1 MEYLKIA
8 EIKATRG
15 LKGEVKIKSLT
26 NMQNN
31 RFKIGNKLFVIENGI
46 YKPLVIVDY
55 RVIKDIDILTFKGYD
70 EINKIEKY
78 VGSDLFIENVK
89 PENLEDN
96 EYLIEDIVGLKV
108 YQNHVLKGYV
118 KDVTTFPQGDYLEV
132 ETEEGLK
139 LVPFRSEFVLSQTD
153 EEITI
158 IEMEGLL

>member
-31 RFKIGNKLFVIENGI
+31 RFKIGNKLFIIENGV

>member
-8 EIKATRG
+8 EIKVTRG

-31 RFKIGNKLFVIENGI
+31 RFKIGNELFVIENGV
-46 YKPLVIVDY
+46 YKSMIIVDY

-89 PENLEDN
+89 PEDLEDN

-108 YQNHVLKGYV
+108 FQNHILKGYV
-118 KDVTTFPQGDYLEV
+118 KDVVTFPQGDYLEI
-132 ETEEGLK
+132 ETEDGLK
-139 LVPFRSEFVLSQTD
+139 LVPFRNEFVLKQTD

>member
-8 EIKATRG
+8 EIKAARG

-31 RFKIGNKLFVIENGI
+31 RFKIGNELFVIENGV
-46 YKPLVIVDY
+46 YKPMIIVGY

-89 PENLEDN
+89 PEDLEDN
-96 EYLIEDIVGLKV
+96 EYLIEDIIGLKV
-108 YQNHVLKGYV
+108 FQNHILKGYV
-118 KDVTTFPQGDYLEV
+118 KDVVTFPQGDYLEV
-132 ETEEGLK
+132 ETEDGLK
-139 LVPFRSEFVLSQTD
+139 LVPFRNEFILKQTD

>member
-31 RFKIGNKLFVIENGI
+31 RFKIGNELFVIENGV
-46 YKPLVIVDY
+46 YKPMIIVGY

-89 PENLEDN
+89 PEDLEDN

-108 YQNHVLKGYV
+108 FQNHILKGYV
-118 KDVTTFPQGDYLEV
+118 KDVVTFPQGDYLEV
-132 ETEEGLK
+132 ETEDGLK
-139 LVPFRSEFVLSQTD
+139 LVPFRNEFILKQTD

>member
-31 RFKIGNKLFVIENGI
+31 RFKIGNELFVIENGV
-46 YKPLVIVDY
+46 YKPMIIVDY

-70 EINKIEKY
+70 EINKIEKH
-78 VGSDLFIENVK
+78 VGSDLFIENIK
-89 PENLEDN
+89 PEDLEDN

-108 YQNHVLKGYV
+108 FQNHILKGYV
-118 KDVTTFPQGDYLEV
+118 KDVVTFPQGDYLEI
-132 ETEEGLK
+132 ETEDGLK
-139 LVPFRSEFVLSQTD
+139 LVPFRNEFILKQTD

>member
-31 RFKIGNKLFVIENGI
+31 RFKIGNKLFVIENGV
-46 YKPLVIVDY
+46 YKPMVIVGY
-55 RVIKDIDILTFKGYD
+55 RVIKDIDILTFQGYD

-96 EYLIEDIVGLKV
+96 EYLIEEIIGLKV
-108 YQNHVLKGYV
+108 YQNRVLKGYV
-118 KDVTTFPQGDYLEV
+118 KDVVTFPQGDYLEV
-132 ETEEGLK
+132 ETEDGLK
-139 LVPFRSEFVLSQTD
+139 LVPFRSEFVLKQND

>member
-31 RFKIGNKLFVIENGI
+31 RFKIGNELFVIENGV
-46 YKPLVIVDY
+46 YKPMIIVGY

-89 PENLEDN
+89 PEDLEDN

-108 YQNHVLKGYV
+108 FQNHILKGYV
-118 KDVTTFPQGDYLEV
+118 KDVVTFLQGDYLEV
-132 ETEEGLK
+132 ETEDGLK
-139 LVPFRSEFVLSQTD
+139 LVPFRNEFILKQTD

>member
-15 LKGEVKIKSLT
+15 LKGEVKIKSMT
-26 NMQNN
+26 NMQNS
-31 RFKIGNKLFVIENGI
+31 RFKIGNKLFVIENGG

-55 RVIKDIDILTFKGYD
+55 RVIKDIDVLTFKGYD
-70 EINKIEKY
+70 DINKIEKFI
-78 VGSDLFIENVK
+78 GSDLFIENVK
-89 PENLEDN
+89 PDNLEDN

-118 KDVTTFPQGDYLEV
+118 KDVVTYPQGDYLEV
-132 ETEEGLK
+132 ETEYGSK
-139 LVPFRSEFVLSQTD
+139 LVPFRNEFILNQTD

>member
-31 RFKIGNKLFVIENGI
+31 RFKIGNELFVIENGV
-46 YKPLVIVDY
+46 YKPMIIVGY

-89 PENLEDN
+89 PEDLEDN
-96 EYLIEDIVGLKV
+96 EYLIEDIIGLKV
-108 YQNHVLKGYV
+108 FQNHIHKGYV
-118 KDVTTFPQGDYLEV
+118 KDVVTFPQGDYLEI
-132 ETEEGLK
+132 ETEDGLK
-139 LVPFRSEFVLSQTD
+139 LVPFRNEFILKQTD

>member
-31 RFKIGNKLFVIENGI
+31 RFKIGNELFVIENGV
-46 YKPLVIVDY
+46 YKSMIIVDY

-89 PENLEDN
+89 PEDLEDN

-108 YQNHVLKGYV
+108 FQNHILKGYV
-118 KDVTTFPQGDYLEV
+118 KDVVTFPQGDYLEI
-132 ETEEGLK
+132 ETEDGLK
-139 LVPFRSEFVLSQTD
+139 LVPFRNEFVLKQTD